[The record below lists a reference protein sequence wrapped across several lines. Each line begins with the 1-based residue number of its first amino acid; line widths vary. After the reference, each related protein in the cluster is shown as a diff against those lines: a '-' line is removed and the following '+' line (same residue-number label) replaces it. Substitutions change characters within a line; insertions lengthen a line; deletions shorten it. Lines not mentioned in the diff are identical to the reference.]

1 MLLAWR
7 SLLLSDWE
15 EVKSEV
21 EIRASFASCRF
32 LDWSSVATLASDSEI
47 RAEVAV
53 AEMDRV
59 FLSRRFLVSVDLEGS
74 DREMAEMRF

>member
-7 SLLLSDWE
+7 RLLLSDWE

-32 LDWSSVATLASDSEI
+32 LDWSSVASDSEI

-53 AEMDRV
+53 AEMDRD

>member
-7 SLLLSDWE
+7 RLLLLDWE

-32 LDWSSVATLASDSEI
+32 FLDWSSVASDSEI

>member
-21 EIRASFASCRF
+21 EIRTSFARF
-32 LDWSSVATLASDSEI
+32 SDWSSVASDSEI

>member
-21 EIRASFASCRF
+21 EIRTSFASCRF
-32 LDWSSVATLASDSEI
+32 LDWSSVASDSEI

-53 AEMDRV
+53 AEMDRD
-59 FLSRRFLVSVDLEGS
+59 FLSRRFLVSVILEGS

>member
-7 SLLLSDWE
+7 SLLSDWE

-21 EIRASFASCRF
+21 EIRTLFDSCRF
-32 LDWSSVATLASDSEI
+32 LDWNSVASDSEI

-53 AEMDRV
+53 AEMDRD

-74 DREMAEMRF
+74 EREWPKCVFEPQL

>member
-1 MLLAWR
+1 M
-7 SLLLSDWE
+7 SDWE

-21 EIRASFASCRF
+21 EIRTLFARF
-32 LDWSSVATLASDSEI
+32 LDWSSVASDSEI

-53 AEMDRV
+53 AEMDRD